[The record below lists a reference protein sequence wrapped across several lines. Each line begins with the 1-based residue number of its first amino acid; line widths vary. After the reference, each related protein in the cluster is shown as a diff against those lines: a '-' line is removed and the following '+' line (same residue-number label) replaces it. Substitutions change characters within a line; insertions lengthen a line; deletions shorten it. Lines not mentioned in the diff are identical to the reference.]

1 MRTKNILIFD
11 LFTTTTIGEKI
22 MKLLLSGAVNTQAV
36 VPGLE
41 EVLKKLAAAKKLKY
55 EWELVVVQAHPTLGA
70 PAEFGAVLYPT
81 RRASKKSC
89 AIPLRN
95 ERRIVLSPLPDRQKV
110 KIQVLEIGFGGGQS
124 FAPLLGTKDRPQ
136 GGIRGYLNGDSKYV
150 PDFFVIIDALGKILS
165 DESNTSV
172 SPKKEEQA
180 A

>member
-1 MRTKNILIFD
+1 MKNILIFD

-22 MKLLLSGAVNTQAV
+22 MKLLLSGAVNTKAV

-41 EVLKKLAAAKKLKY
+41 EVLKKLAAANKLKY
-55 EWELVVVQAHPTLGA
+55 EWVLMVVQAHPTLGA
-70 PAEFGAVLYPT
+70 PPEYGAVLYPT
-81 RRASKKSC
+81 RRVSKKVC
-89 AIPLRN
+89 AVPLKS
-95 ERRIVLSPLPDRQKV
+95 ERRIVLSHLPDRQKV
-110 KIQVLEIGFGGGQS
+110 KIQVLEIGFGRGKS
-124 FAPLLGTKDRPQ
+124 VTPLLGTEDRPQ
-136 GGIRGYLNGDSKYV
+136 GGVRGYLNGDRKYV